1 MNELEKMFRKAK
13 NETTSQYTSDDKELV
28 EIREHLEKLKKTD
41 EVIKLADTISI
52 DDAESIIKF
61 ADDVSEKISAISKEI
76 LEVTGK
82 SNTDEVVKMME
93 VLGRIVKRFSL
104 KELKYQTKPKG
115 FVGKMI
121 DVVTRTTRA
130 TFAQVMEKFN
140 GLNSEVDTILLQLKK
155 YEGDIKMSDSHLKKM
170 YNAHKEHIDNVEK
183 HIAALLLK
191 LDMIEE
197 FIPKIKENTELSPD
211 DKTLMLTRIE
221 KAKRMLGEKEHQLRV
236 KKGVSLQDCAIIDRI
251 AENNYF
257 LSNNI
262 NMASQVLVPTLRQ
275 NIILGQEAQRQDI
288 QSTVM
293 SNIGKVTNSMI
304 EENSRYTGELSY
316 KIRESSNTSMIQTD
330 VLTKSYE
337 NVINSIERNKQLEI
351 ELKQKREQDIKQ
363 LELLEIRIKKAQMSN
378 EALNTKSL
386 EEYGKGVN

>member
-1 MNELEKMFRKAK
+1 MNELEKMFGKAK
-13 NETTSQYTSDDKELV
+13 NENTSQYTSDDDKELM

-52 DDAESIIKF
+52 DDADSIIKF

-275 NIILGQEAQRQDI
+275 NIILGQELD
-288 QSTVM
+288 
-293 SNIGKVTNSMI
+293 
-304 EENSRYTGELSY
+304 
-316 KIRESSNTSMIQTD
+316 
-330 VLTKSYE
+330 
-337 NVINSIERNKQLEI
+337 
-351 ELKQKREQDIKQ
+351 
-363 LELLEIRIKKAQMSN
+363 
-378 EALNTKSL
+378 
-386 EEYGKGVN
+386 